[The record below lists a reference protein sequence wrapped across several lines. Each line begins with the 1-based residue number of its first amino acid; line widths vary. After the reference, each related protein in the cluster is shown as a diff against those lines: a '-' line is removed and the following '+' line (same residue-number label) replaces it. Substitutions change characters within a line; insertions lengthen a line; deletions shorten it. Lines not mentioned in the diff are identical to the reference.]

1 LQLEMN
7 PIVIAGMFY
16 LVVFIAGI
24 LSIIPAIDDPNFL
37 SKIYENQRKVIFG
50 ALSQFVLA
58 FAYVGIAV
66 LLFPTLNS
74 YNEELSLGFVS
85 FRIIAGIFNL
95 LAIVLA
101 FLLLALSKDF
111 SSSDSLDPVHAETL
125 GNLLRTGRDFMNH
138 VVMVLALS
146 IGGLLF
152 YSILF
157 QSQLIPQW
165 LSIWGFIGALLS
177 ILASFSLMLN
187 LTTIKTRLYL
197 GLNIPIALQEIVFG
211 IWLITIG
218 FNPVTI

>member
-1 LQLEMN
+1 MN
-7 PIVIAGMFY
+7 SIVIAGILY

-24 LSIIPAIDDPNFL
+24 FSIIPAIDEPNFL
-37 SKIYENQRKVIFG
+37 SKIYENQRRVIFG

-58 FAYVGIAV
+58 FAYVCIGV
-66 LLFPTLNS
+66 LLFPTLFR

-85 FRIIAGIFNL
+85 FRIIAAIFNI
-95 LAIVLA
+95 LAIVLV
-101 FLLLALSKDF
+101 FLLLALSQDF
-111 SSSDSLDPVHAETL
+111 SSSDSLDPVHVETL

-138 VVMVLALS
+138 VVMILALN

-157 QSQLIPQW
+157 QSQLIPQL
-165 LSIWGFIGALLS
+165 LSFWGFIGALLA
-177 ILASFSLMLN
+177 ILASLSLIFN
-187 LTTIKTRLYL
+187 LTTIKSPLYL
-197 GLNIPIALQEIVFG
+197 GLNIPIALQEFIFG

>member
-1 LQLEMN
+1 MN
-7 PIVIAGMFY
+7 SIVIAGLLY

-37 SKIYENQRKVIFG
+37 SKIYVNQRRVIFG

-66 LLFPTLNS
+66 LLFPTLSS

-85 FRIIAGIFNL
+85 FRIIASIFNI

-101 FLLLALSKDF
+101 FLLLALSQDF
-111 SSSDSLDPVHAETL
+111 SSSDSFDPIYAETL

-138 VVMVLALS
+138 VVMILALN

-152 YSILF
+152 YYILF

-177 ILASFSLMLN
+177 ILASFSLMFK
-187 LTTIKTRLYL
+187 LTTIKTPFYL

>member
-1 LQLEMN
+1 MEMN
-7 PIVIAGMFY
+7 SIIIAGVLY
-16 LVVFIAGI
+16 LVVFLAGI

-37 SKIYENQRKVIFG
+37 SKIYVNQRRVIFG

-66 LLFPTLNS
+66 LLFPTLNK

-85 FRIIAGIFNL
+85 FRIIAGVFNI
-95 LAIVLA
+95 LAIISV
-101 FLLLALSKDF
+101 FLLLALSQDF
-111 SSSDSLDPVHAETL
+111 SSSDSLDPVDAETL

-138 VVMVLALS
+138 VVMILALS
-146 IGGLLF
+146 IGGLLL

-157 QSQLIPQW
+157 QAQLIPEW
-165 LSIWGFIGALLS
+165 LSIWGLIGALLA
-177 ILASFSLMLN
+177 ILASLSLMFN
-187 LTTIKTRLYL
+187 LTTIKTPLYL

-218 FNPVTI
+218 FNPVTM

>member
-1 LQLEMN
+1 MN
-7 PIVIAGMFY
+7 SIVIAGLLYF
-16 LVVFIAGI
+16 VVFIAGI
-24 LSIIPAIDDPNFL
+24 LSVIPAIDDPNFL
-37 SKIYENQRKVIFG
+37 SKIYVNRRKVIFG
-50 ALSQFVLA
+50 ALSQFALA
-58 FAYVGIAV
+58 FAYVSIAF

-95 LAIVLA
+95 LAIVPA
-101 FLLLALSKDF
+101 FLLLALSKNF

-138 VVMVLALS
+138 VVMILALN

-152 YSILF
+152 YFILF
-157 QSQLIPQW
+157 QSQLIPQL

-177 ILASFSLMLN
+177 ILASLLLMFN

>member
-1 LQLEMN
+1 MN
-7 PIVIAGMFY
+7 SIVIAGILY

-37 SKIYENQRKVIFG
+37 SKIYVNQRKVIFG
-50 ALSQFVLA
+50 ALSQIVLA

-85 FRIIAGIFNL
+85 FRIIAGILNI
-95 LAIVLA
+95 LAIVPA
-101 FLLLALSKDF
+101 FLLLALSRDF
-111 SSSDSLDPVHAETL
+111 SNSDSLDRVHAETL

-138 VVMVLALS
+138 VVMILALN

-157 QSQLIPQW
+157 QYQLIPQW

-177 ILASFSLMLN
+177 LLASFSLMFN
-187 LTTIKTRLYL
+187 LTTIKTRFYL
-197 GLNIPIALQEIVFG
+197 GLNIPIAIQEIIFG

>member
-1 LQLEMN
+1 MN
-7 PIVIAGMFY
+7 SIVIAGILY

-50 ALSQFVLA
+50 VLSQFVLA

-66 LLFPTLNS
+66 LLFPTLNN

-85 FRIIAGIFNL
+85 FRIIAGIFNI

-101 FLLLALSKDF
+101 FLLLALSQDF

-138 VVMVLALS
+138 VVMILALN

-152 YSILF
+152 YFILF
-157 QSQLIPQW
+157 QYQLIPQW

-177 ILASFSLMLN
+177 LLASFSLMLN
-187 LTTIKTRLYL
+187 LTTIKTPLYL

>member
-1 LQLEMN
+1 MN
-7 PIVIAGMFY
+7 SIVIAGLLY

-37 SKIYENQRKVIFG
+37 SKIYVNQRKVIFG

-66 LLFPTLNS
+66 LLFPTLSS

-85 FRIIAGIFNL
+85 FRIIASIFNI

-101 FLLLALSKDF
+101 FLLLALSQDF
-111 SSSDSLDPVHAETL
+111 SSSDSLDPIHAETL

-138 VVMVLALS
+138 VVMILALN

-152 YSILF
+152 YYILF

-177 ILASFSLMLN
+177 ILASFSLMFN
-187 LTTIKTRLYL
+187 LTTIKTLFYL
-197 GLNIPIALQEIVFG
+197 GLNIPIVLQEIVFG